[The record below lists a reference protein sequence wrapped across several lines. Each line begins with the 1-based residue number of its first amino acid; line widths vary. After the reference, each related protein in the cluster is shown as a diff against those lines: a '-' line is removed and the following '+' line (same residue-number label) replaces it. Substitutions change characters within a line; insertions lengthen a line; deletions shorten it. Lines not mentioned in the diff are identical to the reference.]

1 MSYCHNHNHGGII
14 GNQDSM
20 AWSIIIS
27 SNSTLAAVFLFLSG
41 EWRKKANITTKYI
54 LLHLNTSNKQVT
66 ITGHFDLGWL
76 HWHWHQRKERAHTQ
90 ILINNKNKL
99 SSILW
104 TGWSDCCLAAKLWFQ
119 AADRHWLSSSQ
130 DPPGASSSPS
140 PGAWI
145 QQTEHRSSLAPDAAS
160 SPDLPCAGA

>member
-1 MSYCHNHNHGGII
+1 MFPGAISIIMSYCHNHNHGGII

-66 ITGHFDLGWL
+66 ITGHFDLG
-76 HWHWHQRKERAHTQ
+76 
-90 ILINNKNKL
+90 
-99 SSILW
+99 
-104 TGWSDCCLAAKLWFQ
+104 
-119 AADRHWLSSSQ
+119 
-130 DPPGASSSPS
+130 
-140 PGAWI
+140 
-145 QQTEHRSSLAPDAAS
+145 
-160 SPDLPCAGA
+160 